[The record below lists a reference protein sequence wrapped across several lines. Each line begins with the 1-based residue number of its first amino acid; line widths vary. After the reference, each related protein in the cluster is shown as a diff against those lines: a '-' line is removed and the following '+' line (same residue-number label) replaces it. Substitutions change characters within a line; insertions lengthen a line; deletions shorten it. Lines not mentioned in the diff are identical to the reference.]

1 MKIPKIP
8 KILSAEDFPNKP
20 YVNGAIPPTMDNFNT
35 LLKSYNNLSEIVT
48 FLARKNYIRLD
59 KNE

>member
-20 YVNGAIPPTMDNFNT
+20 YVNGAIPPTMDNFNA
-35 LLKSYNNLSEIVT
+35 LLESYNNLSEIVRE
-48 FLARKNYIRLD
+48 LADREYMRL
-59 KNE
+59 ER

>member
-20 YVNGAIPPTMDNFNT
+20 YVNGAIPPTMDNFNA
-35 LLKSYNNLSEIVT
+35 LLESYNNLTEIVRE
-48 FLARKNYIRLD
+48 LADREYMRL
-59 KNE
+59 ER